1 MTNDEISALVSKP
14 RESGVSFVAR
24 FDGTG
29 HKHGGGATR
38 GKSGANVYL
47 VATKGA
53 SQSTLGFSASTMRGH
68 EQGIAEFLEVHMRDT
83 EALLA

>member
-1 MTNDEISALVSKP
+1 MTKDEISKLVSVP
-14 RESGVSFVAR
+14 RASGVCFIAR

-47 VATKGA
+47 VATKGD
-53 SQSTLGFSASTMRGH
+53 SQSTLGFSASTMREH
-68 EQGIAEFLEVHMRDT
+68 EQGIAEFLEMHMRDM
-83 EALLA
+83 EALIT